1 MTFAAS
7 DAVRHFAYGIGFA
20 VAFGC
25 LTAPSLKAQTPEN
38 AANTKIV
45 TAIVYTPAGS
55 SYDLMARILARYMPK
70 HLPVQ
75 PAMIVRNM
83 PGAGGLVATRYLYFT
98 APKDGST
105 FGTIG
110 RGIPFEPLL
119 GGAGTVD
126 FDPLKFTWLGSPSR
140 ETSLAI
146 SWHSAQ
152 VKTAQDLLGT
162 ELIIAGTG
170 ASADSEIIPRAL
182 NGLIGT
188 KFKII
193 SGYDGITKASLAME
207 GGEIEGLAYWSW
219 SGLKAAKSDWL
230 RDKKINLIFQTAP
243 QPHPEIATV
252 PSVMTLAK
260 TLEQSQALE
269 LLFARDIIAFP
280 FIAPPDLPPD
290 RASQLTAAFAASLTD
305 PSLIAEALQTGVTI
319 DPVSGDEAL
328 RILRQAYATPPAV
341 IAAIRMAMGR

>member
-1 MTFAAS
+1 MTFVDCDS
-7 DAVRHFAYGIGFA
+7 PRRFAYGICLA
-20 VAFGC
+20 VVLGGLAAQ
-25 LTAPSLKAQTPEN
+25 TVSAQTPESTAN
-38 AANTKIV
+38 AKIV

-55 SYDLMARILARYMPK
+55 SYDLMARVLARYMPK
-70 HLPVQ
+70 HLPGQ
-75 PAMIVRNM
+75 PTMIVRNM
-83 PGAGGLVATRYLYFT
+83 PGAGGLVATRHLYFT

-152 VKTAQDLLGT
+152 VKTAQDLLGK

-219 SGLKAAKSDWL
+219 SGIKAAKSDWL

-243 QPHPEIATV
+243 KPHAEIATV

-269 LLFARDIIAFP
+269 VLFARDIIAFP
-280 FIAPPDLPPD
+280 FIAPPDLPSE
-290 RASQLTAAFAASLTD
+290 RASQLKAAFAISLAE
-305 PSLIAEALQTGVTI
+305 PGLIAEAQQTGVTI
-319 DPVSGDEAL
+319 DPVTGDEAL
-328 RILRQAYATPPAV
+328 QILHKAFATPPAV
-341 IAAIRMAMGR
+341 ITAIRNAMGR